1 MPSLRRSLPTA
12 LLLAGSLAALPAL
25 ALAAGSTHPVITDQA
40 GDARTVFGANQPQ
53 ADLLS
58 ADIASDG
65 TNLVITQRLAA
76 LQSPSATT
84 SSTYQVHFS
93 RPTGRLVSEV
103 SAANANRPTATATL
117 SDEPPVSSQ
126 DAFFLVG
133 SVTTNLAAGTV
144 TARYPL
150 AQISGLTAGTL
161 LSQLTSNTALTNTPL
176 GLKDARDSASGADYV
191 FGQ

>member
-1 MPSLRRSLPTA
+1 MLTRR
-12 LLLAGSLAALPAL
+12 LATIAVSAAALTG
-25 ALAAGSTHPVITDQA
+25 AAGVAQAATHPIITDPV
-40 GDARTVFGANQPQ
+40 GDARSVFGVNQPQ

-76 LQSPSATT
+76 LQTPTATT
-84 SSTYQVHFS
+84 SSTYQVHFRLPS
-93 RPTGRLVSEV
+93 GGLVSEV
-103 SAANANRPTATATL
+103 SAANANRSTATANL
-117 SDEPPVSSQ
+117 YDDPVTSQ
-126 DAFFLVG
+126 DGFFIVG

-150 AQISGLTAGTL
+150 DQVPGLAAGTVL
-161 LSQLTSNTALTNTPL
+161 RDVTSNTALTGTPL
-176 GLKDARDSASGADYV
+176 YLKDARDSATGPDSI